1 MASQIE
7 RPHPLNNITIGRLND
22 SDAQGVIRPEDGS
35 WQLVI
40 DSEGFPHLY
49 IRVKIAQEG
58 SEPTTGLLALDDML
72 IGQMSIKDLMSGGEF
87 GGELGPEEIEEAH
100 AAYERM
106 REENPVP
113 CPRA

>member
-1 MASQIE
+1 M
-7 RPHPLNNITIGRLND
+7 NNITIGRLND
-22 SDAQGVIRPEDGS
+22 DDAQGVIKPADDS

-40 DSEGFPHLY
+40 DAEGFPHLY

-87 GGELGPEEIEEAH
+87 GGELSPDEIESAH
-100 AAYERM
+100 AWYEKVRA
-106 REENPVP
+106 ENPVP